1 MTLSPSSQKVQEAL
15 TKLGISAKIIE
26 LPQTTRT
33 AAEAA
38 AALKCDVSQIAK
50 SIVFE
55 GESGKGILVIASG
68 KNRINEEII
77 SAIVGEQIKKAS
89 AEFVRNKTGFVIGG
103 VPPLGHL
110 NPMKV
115 LIDEDL
121 LKYDKVW
128 TAGGTPNA
136 VFSISMRDLLTAI
149 SAIIARIGQN

>member
-68 KNRINEEII
+68 KNRINE
-77 SAIVGEQIKKAS
+77 
-89 AEFVRNKTGFVIGG
+89 
-103 VPPLGHL
+103 
-110 NPMKV
+110 
-115 LIDEDL
+115 
-121 LKYDKVW
+121 
-128 TAGGTPNA
+128 
-136 VFSISMRDLLTAI
+136 
-149 SAIIARIGQN
+149 